1 VSLTLADIPP
11 FRELVLA
18 GASEEEVAL
27 HFRCKRA
34 EVRLLAH
41 SLGLSFCALAKHEW
55 CIVCAQP
62 RAWIDPATGF
72 CEPCTIKRRLERQR
86 IEDGE
91 EEERL
96 REEAIRESNVVKQA
110 RKRMREEY
118 GANPRK
124 RQGGFDD

>member
-1 VSLTLADIPP
+1 VSLTLTDIPP

-41 SLGLSFCALAKHEW
+41 SLGLSFSVLAKHEW
-55 CIVCAQP
+55 CDLCGCP
-62 RAWIDPATGF
+62 RSELDPATGW

-86 IEDGE
+86 VEDGE

-96 REEAIRESNVVKQA
+96 REEAIREANVVKTA
-110 RKRMREEY
+110 RKRMREQY
-118 GANPRK
+118 QANPRK
-124 RQGGFDD
+124 QQGGFDD